1 MLLLKSDTVPN
12 AAVIVTSI
20 ADSDG
25 NPVVVALHLSRN
37 EGFGVVTRVASLYGK
52 ENSRDFLAEQ
62 MLRGN
67 LLGYSKI
74 EANRL
79 LHRDGLQL
87 PRRNTAVDFDTV
99 NVSQDADVVN
109 TYSMENM
116 KKFAFPKVRQKDAPH
131 PRTSFSPPQGEGSVK
146 GEPLRFPLRVS
157 SGQRLENLQ
166 KVCVPQG
173 PPNKKTPEG
182 VFLFG
187 GPEGIRTLGLRDAN
201 AALSQLSH
209 GPILQFFSNC
219 SSIIA
224 RLPAGVK
231 TKVCGKAAPYRRGEH
246 LFCCRA

>member
-37 EGFGVVTRVASLYGK
+37 EGFGVVTRVASLYGRK
-52 ENSRDFLAEQ
+52 NSRNFIADQL
-62 MLRGN
+62 LRGN
-67 LLGYSKI
+67 LIGYSKK
-74 EANRL
+74 EADRL

-87 PRRNTAVDFDTV
+87 PRRNTAVDFGAV

-146 GEPLRFPLRVS
+146 GEPFAGSPIAFNQGSGHRICKESVFP
-157 SGQRLENLQ
+157 
-166 KVCVPQG
+166 KVHQI
-173 PPNKKTPEG
+173 KKTPAG
-182 VFLFG
+182 VFF
-187 GPEGIRTLGLRDAN
+187 IWWTRRDSN
-201 AALSQLSH
+201 PRPPRCERGALPTEPRAHIAVLLKLLTYNST
-209 GPILQFFSNC
+209 
-219 SSIIA
+219 IA
-224 RLPAGVK
+224 RRCQDESV
-231 TKVCGKAAPYRRGEH
+231 R
-246 LFCCRA
+246 